1 MTEILLIV
9 LTLNV
14 NTLYNDD
21 ENKKTGGL
29 FVNGY

>member
-1 MTEILLIV
+1 MTEIIKIV
-9 LTLNV
+9 LTFNV
-14 NTLYNDD
+14 NTPYNDD